1 MKILILRWSIKA
13 RVTNKSTIRTYSNAR
28 GEGKLFNVELIDNTG
43 EIRANGFNEQ
53 VDKFYEM
60 LQIDQVYYIS
70 KANLKTANKQYCK
83 LDNDYEMTFN
93 NETMIQPCEETDNLP
108 RMNLNLIKINEI
120 SNRVANDFVGNNE
133 TKFKKK
139 LKLIYF
145 ILF

>member
-1 MKILILRWSIKA
+1 M
-13 RVTNKSTIRTYSNAR
+13 
-28 GEGKLFNVELIDNTG
+28 ELIDSTG

-93 NETMIQPCEETDNLP
+93 NETVIQPCDEADDLP
-108 RMNLNLIKINEI
+108 KINLNVVKIKDI
-120 SNRVANDFVGNNE
+120 SNHAANDFVG
-133 TKFKKK
+133 K
-139 LKLIYF
+139 I
-145 ILF
+145 